1 MQWPTLAAD
10 LCQVAAQQNDEDED
24 EPAAPAAVVD
34 ADSSSDEPAAA
45 DEAALVQAEVAN
57 SDLSDEEEGPS
68 QHDRVLSA
76 ETLELP
82 GRGNEGSDSDED
94 QRDSQVKGS
103 WWGKAYQVLGR
114 IEKLERKKV
123 PMDVLAEMHFNG
135 LIPEEYEGT
144 FSLEDLQ
151 YLVEVVEEHF
161 ISFLRSS
168 ATKSDG
174 FKFDW
179 CIAHFHHGML

>member
-1 MQWPTLAAD
+1 MFGTQSHGTKKYKCPRLPVT
-10 LCQVAAQQNDEDED
+10 CVMQVAEQQQSGEDED
-24 EPAAPAAVVD
+24 ECAEPAAVAD
-34 ADSSSDEPAAA
+34 ADSSDDEPAADEPAA
-45 DEAALVQAEVAN
+45 DEVALVEAEVED
-57 SDLSDEEEGPS
+57 SEMSGEEEGPS
-68 QHDRVLSA
+68 QHDSILSA

-82 GRGNEGSDSDED
+82 GRGNDRSDPDED
-94 QRDSQVKGS
+94 QQDSQVKGS

-151 YLVEVVEEHF
+151 YLVETV
-161 ISFLRSS
+161 
-168 ATKSDG
+168 
-174 FKFDW
+174 
-179 CIAHFHHGML
+179 

>member
-1 MQWPTLAAD
+1 M
-10 LCQVAAQQNDEDED
+10 
-24 EPAAPAAVVD
+24 
-34 ADSSSDEPAAA
+34 
-45 DEAALVQAEVAN
+45 QAEVAN

-68 QHDRVLSA
+68 QHDSVLSA

-103 WWGKAYQVLGR
+103 WWGKAYQVLGH
-114 IEKLERKKV
+114 IETLERKKV

-161 ISFLRSS
+161 FFFAQLCYQ
-168 ATKSDG
+168 K
-174 FKFDW
+174 
-179 CIAHFHHGML
+179 